1 MHAALRVALRHF
13 LVHDAAAGGH
23 PLHVAG
29 TEIAAIAQAVAV
41 LDIAGQHIG
50 NGLDAAM
57 RMPGK
62 AGAIILRPVIAKIV
76 EQQERIG
83 GVGFAEAEGAAQF
96 YAGALERGLR
106 GDDLLHGPDGHDFAL

>member
-13 LVHDAAAGGH
+13 LMHDAAAGRH

-29 TEIAAIAQAVAV
+29 FEIAAVAQAVAV
-41 LDIAGQHIG
+41 LDVARQHIG
-50 NGLDAAM
+50 NRLDAAM

-62 AGAIILRPVIAKIV
+62 ASAIVVGPVVAKIV

-83 GVGFAEAEGAAQF
+83 FAVAPKPKA
-96 YAGALERGLR
+96 RR
-106 GDDLLHGPDGHDFAL
+106 T